1 MDLEK
6 QFKKL
11 RPHLKPNSLKTYAS
25 TIRRLKKIDEHLDY
39 RPIST
44 FLKSLPVTN
53 AVTLLTPLIVL
64 EGRTRFGRLY
74 DSLVEDADKM
84 RGQQRLTT
92 TELNNWTSSLEI
104 KKGIKRAK
112 FEVSKLKIFENPR
125 ELKSHEFQ
133 ILQHLL
139 IMTFYSEFHFRSDL
153 VSIKL
158 GRHKGENYYS
168 NGQVFLNQFKTD
180 KQFARR
186 GLLPLIYQP
195 SRSLKALLTRFI
207 YIRSLQPKIKTKYL
221 IVNKMFKPISRNTF
235 YKYMSSIMF
244 KYVGVRIGTSMLR
257 HIYLTEFLSK
267 NPSLKERKKMM
278 YGMQQLS
285 LETQLS
291 YERIYKPNGEIFKPN
306 TKR

>member
-11 RPHLKPNSLKTYAS
+11 RPHLKPNSIKTYVS
-25 TIRRLKKIDEHLDY
+25 TIQRLKKVDEHLDY
-39 RPIST
+39 RPISSY
-44 FLKSLPVTN
+44 LKMLPVTN

-74 DSLVEDADKM
+74 DSLIEDADKM
-84 RGQQRLTT
+84 RGQQRLTP

-112 FEVSKLKIFENPR
+112 FEVSKLKILTNPR
-125 ELKSHEFQ
+125 QLKSHDFQ

-139 IMTFYSEFHFRSDL
+139 VLTFYSEFHFRSDL

-158 GRHKGENYYS
+158 GRHKGENYYYD
-168 NGQVFLNQFKTD
+168 GQIYLNQFKTD
-180 KQFARR
+180 KQFNRR
-186 GLLPLIYQP
+186 GLLPLIYEP

-207 YIRSLQPKIKTKYL
+207 YIRSLQPEIEHKYL
-221 IVNKMFKPISRNTF
+221 IVNKMSKPVSRNTF

-257 HIYLTEFLSK
+257 HVYLTEFLSK
-267 NPSLKERKKMM
+267 NPGLEDRKKML
-278 YGMQQLS
+278 YNMQQLS
-285 LETQLS
+285 LETQMS
-291 YERIYKPNGEIFKPN
+291 YERKYKPNGEIFKPT

>member
-11 RPHLKPNSLKTYAS
+11 RPHLKSNSIKTYVS
-25 TIRRLKKIDEHLDY
+25 TIQRLKKVDEHLDY

-44 FLKSLPVTN
+44 FLKTLPVTN

-84 RGQQRLTT
+84 RGQQRLTP

-112 FEVSKLKIFENPR
+112 FEVSKLKILTNPR
-125 ELKSHEFQ
+125 ELKPHDFQ

-139 IMTFYSEFHFRSDL
+139 VLTFYSEFHFRSDL

-158 GRHKGENYYS
+158 GRHTGENYYYD
-168 NGQVFLNQFKTD
+168 GKIYLNQFKTD

-186 GLLPLIYQP
+186 GLLPLIYEP

-207 YIRSLQPKIKTKYL
+207 YIRSLQQIKHKHL
-221 IVNKMFKPISRNTF
+221 IVNKMSKPVSRNTF

-257 HIYLTEFLSK
+257 HVYLTEFLSK
-267 NPSLKERKKMM
+267 NPNLEERKKMLRN
-278 YGMQQLS
+278 MQQLS
-285 LETQLS
+285 LETQMS
-291 YERIYKPNGEIFKPN
+291 YERKYKPNGEIFRPTN
-306 TKR
+306 KR